1 MPDGIV
7 QGGRNYLV
15 RMLELGVRPDVAA
28 ERTLNWMVA
37 ECRNEVTRS
46 VNSRQPRKRGRSR
59 SAG

>member
-37 ECRNEVTRS
+37 ECRDEMTRS
-46 VNSRQPRKRGRSR
+46 ASPKLPRKRGRSR

>member
-7 QGGRNYLV
+7 QRGRNYLV

-28 ERTLNWMVA
+28 ERTVNWMVA
-37 ECRNEVTRS
+37 ETKQQVMRRPGV
-46 VNSRQPRKRGRSR
+46 RQPRKQGRPR